1 MAVSNEL
8 YHPVKSGEDNRGSN
22 YIRGR
27 KKGNPVTSGEDKRKS
42 IYIRGG

>member
-8 YHPVKSGEDNRGSN
+8 YHPVTSGEDKRKSN

-27 KKGNPVTSGEDKRKS
+27 KKEIQLHPGDIKS
-42 IYIRGG
+42 